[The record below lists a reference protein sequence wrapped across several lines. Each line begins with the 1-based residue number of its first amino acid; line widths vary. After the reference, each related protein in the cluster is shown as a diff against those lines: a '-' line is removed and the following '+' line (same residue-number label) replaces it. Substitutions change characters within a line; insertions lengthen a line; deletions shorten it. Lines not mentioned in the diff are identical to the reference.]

1 MAKVSFVCENY
12 FRINNL
18 STCYFFPLEREKREE
33 DKGTILINPSI
44 FNATKWTNLFIFS

>member
-18 STCYFFPLEREKREE
+18 STCFFPLEKEKGKKGRRQREQ
-33 DKGTILINPSI
+33 
-44 FNATKWTNLFIFS
+44 F